1 MTITQQLKL
10 NGIDIAGLNPD
21 DRSRIEAIGLDAWLD
36 EQSKRTRRSDR
47 AKHKLAWFRKAGY
60 DLDVE
65 AVRCPELSKTDL
77 RRFFS
82 EVTDNELKMSNR
94 EFYSLWTDETAEA
107 RRADRVR
114 RGYLKLE
121 GGELVTAEK
130 PRALPRIKK
139 LCCHKCGQVFKAR
152 MRSTKTCPKCKG
164 VNDPVGVRLCASGE
178 KCLKVDRVGTPA
190 PAAPGK
196 QFCSDTCHEF
206 DRARQQRLMA
216 SLKVSLK
223 TPSIS
228 GEI

>member
-1 MTITQQLKL
+1 MSSMSSCLICIRWVETFGSDEFSFFQTRWGVILLHQERTFRRSPVRGAFVFGVIMTITQQLKL

-94 EFYSLWTDETAEA
+94 EFYSL
-107 RRADRVR
+107 
-114 RGYLKLE
+114 
-121 GGELVTAEK
+121 
-130 PRALPRIKK
+130 
-139 LCCHKCGQVFKAR
+139 
-152 MRSTKTCPKCKG
+152 
-164 VNDPVGVRLCASGE
+164 
-178 KCLKVDRVGTPA
+178 
-190 PAAPGK
+190 
-196 QFCSDTCHEF
+196 
-206 DRARQQRLMA
+206 
-216 SLKVSLK
+216 
-223 TPSIS
+223 
-228 GEI
+228 